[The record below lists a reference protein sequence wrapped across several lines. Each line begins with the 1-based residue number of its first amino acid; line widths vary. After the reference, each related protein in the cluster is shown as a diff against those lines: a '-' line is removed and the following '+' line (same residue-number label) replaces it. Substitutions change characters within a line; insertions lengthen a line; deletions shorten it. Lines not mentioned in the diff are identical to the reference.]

1 MTTYEILDAIADS
14 YTPLLFLGYLA
25 FAIIY
30 WRKGDRLASAK
41 GLAGIIVAYALMFA
55 DNAFQVWKSAGLDYS
70 THSAVALVLIL
81 FLVHKRRW
89 TSAITIAL
97 VSSLV
102 LYYALEVY
110 QQYHTVMDIV
120 TTAVIVGPVVVL
132 IYWAIGKLSHSS
144 SSNSVATH

>member
-14 YTPLLFLGYLA
+14 YTPLLFFGYLA
-25 FAIIY
+25 LAIIY
-30 WRKGDRLASAK
+30 WTKGDRLASAK
-41 GLAGIIVAYALMFA
+41 GLAGIIIAYALMFA
-55 DNAFQVWKSAGLDYS
+55 DNALQLWKSVGLDYS

-89 TSAITIAL
+89 NSALTIGL

-110 QQYHTVMDIV
+110 QRYHTIMDIV
-120 TTAVIVGPVVVL
+120 TTAAVVGSVVAL
-132 IYWAIGKLSHSS
+132 IYWVMGKLSRPTSS
-144 SSNSVATH
+144 HVAMH

>member
-30 WRKGDRLASAK
+30 WRKGDRLASVK
-41 GLAGIIVAYALMFA
+41 GLAGIIVAYALMFT
-55 DNAFQVWKSAGLDYS
+55 DNEFQIWKNFGLDYS
-70 THSAVALVLIL
+70 THSAVALVLIA
-81 FLVHKRRW
+81 FHVHKRRW
-89 TSAITIAL
+89 NSAITNGL

-120 TTAVIVGPVVVL
+120 TTAVIVGPVAAL

-144 SSNSVATH
+144 SSNSVAMH